1 MPADPPNVSDA
12 QTMRPGS
19 SGSESSGPGIVDRV
33 RERAGAQL
41 TSQKDRATDGIG
53 TIAQAVRKTTQELR
67 NDKHD
72 GMADYVE
79 RAADQ
84 LDRLSAHLK
93 GKDVGELFR
102 EAGDLARRKPVV
114 FVGSAFVIG
123 LLGARF
129 LKSSRQGSAPAH
141 PAWQRRGN
149 NPGAEPLYRASSSY
163 EADASRYRSGRIPSA
178 DVENL

>member
-1 MPADPPNVSDA
+1 
-12 QTMRPGS
+12 MRPGS
-19 SGSESSGPGIVDRV
+19 HGSESGDQGFVDRV

-67 NDKHD
+67 NDKHE

-129 LKSSRQGSAPAH
+129 LKSSRQSTDAAQ
-141 PAWQRRGN
+141 PAWQRRGTS
-149 NPGAEPLYRASSSY
+149 PGAEPLYRTSSSY
-163 EADASRYRSGRIPSA
+163 QEGVSRYGSDRIPSA
-178 DVENL
+178 DAENL